1 MKLLLKQAYEHKK
14 KESPADINCVHENAK
29 GINKV
34 CLPEVHS
41 KEEGDQRCHD
51 V

>member
-1 MKLLLKQAYEHKK
+1 MSTRKK
-14 KESPADINCVHENAK
+14 NHPQISTVCRVHENAK

-41 KEEGDQRCHD
+41 KEEGDQRCRD